1 MAPILYYNPSNLFEA
16 TNAVTRSPAPI
27 IIYIFDVRKNIN
39 LKIPL
44 TRANKVIAQ
53 RESGNWYL

>member
-53 RESGNWYL
+53 RESGN